1 MSISVKLKEYLDSQK
16 VPYQVL
22 PHEEV
27 YTSLETAQSLH
38 VPGKDL
44 AKVTMVKA
52 DDKLVMTVLPSTWK
66 VDLQR
71 CKEAFD
77 ASHVRL
83 ATEDEFKGSFPDC
96 EVGAMPPFG
105 NLYGI
110 RVYVDRSLTEAEEIV
125 FDGGTHQEGLKMRYK
140 DFAALVNPVVE
151 EFHQVPSK
159 ISEGSV

>member
-1 MSISVKLKEYLDSQK
+1 MSISVKLKEYLDSKK

-27 YTSLETAQSLH
+27 FTALETAQSLH

-44 AKVTMVKA
+44 AKVTMVKV

-66 VDLQR
+66 VDLHR
-71 CKEAFD
+71 LKEAFAARD
-77 ASHVRL
+77 VRL
-83 ATEDEFKGSFPDC
+83 ATEEEFKGTFPDC

-105 NLYGI
+105 NLYGVK
-110 RVYVDRSLTEAEEIV
+110 VYVDRSLTEDEEIV
-125 FDGGTHQEGLKMRYK
+125 FDGGTHHDGLKMRYK

-151 EFHQVPSK
+151 EFHQIPSK
-159 ISEGSV
+159 ISEGPV

>member
-1 MSISVKLKEYLDSQK
+1 MSISIKLQEYLDSQK

-22 PHEEV
+22 LHEEV

-44 AKVTMVKA
+44 AKVTMVKV

-66 VDLQR
+66 VDLPR
-71 CKEAFD
+71 LKKVFEVRD
-77 ASHVRL
+77 VRL
-83 ATEDEFKGSFPDC
+83 ATEHEFKGSFPDC

-105 NLYGI
+105 NLYGLK
-110 RVYVDRSLTEAEEIV
+110 VYVDHSLTEDKEIV
-125 FDGGTHQEGLKMRYK
+125 FDGGTHQEGLKMQYK

-151 EFHQVPSK
+151 TFHLVPSK
-159 ISEGSV
+159 ISEGPN